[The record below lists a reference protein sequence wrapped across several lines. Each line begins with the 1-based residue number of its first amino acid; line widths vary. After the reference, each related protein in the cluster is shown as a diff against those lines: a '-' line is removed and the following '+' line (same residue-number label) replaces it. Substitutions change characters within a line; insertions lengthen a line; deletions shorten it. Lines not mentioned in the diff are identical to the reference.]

1 MIILKYVLNVGSLID
16 VLRLSSTSKCWRMFS
31 DGDSSQANE
40 SFETMI
46 ITAVKIQFGVCS
58 SSRVHAHKNKI
69 KPVTHFN
76 VS

>member
-1 MIILKYVLNVGSLID
+1 
-16 VLRLSSTSKCWRMFS
+16 MFS

-58 SSRVHAHKNKI
+58 SSRVHAHKDKI